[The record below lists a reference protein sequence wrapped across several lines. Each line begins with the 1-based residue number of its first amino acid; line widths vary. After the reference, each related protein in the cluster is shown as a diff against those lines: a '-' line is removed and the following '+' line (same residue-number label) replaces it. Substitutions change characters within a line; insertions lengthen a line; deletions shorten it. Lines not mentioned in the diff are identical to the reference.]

1 MPIMDCLKLPDQDAV
16 NACFENLSPW
26 LQVAAASRSHLGPRS
41 EPRSAPESERT
52 PGGPFL
58 RRVVLRR

>member
-26 LQVAAASRSHLGPRS
+26 LQVALLTFELLVRILQVAFH
-41 EPRSAPESERT
+41 
-52 PGGPFL
+52 
-58 RRVVLRR
+58 